1 MNKVTKRDVINMMLS
16 DSAIAENA
24 TYKAFLEH
32 EIELLDK
39 KATNKKPTKTQAENV
54 ALKER
59 IAAVLTAEGQTVT
72 EILTALATD
81 GLSNQKVS
89 SMLKQMEQDGI
100 AVKTIDK
107 RRSLYSLAA

>member
-39 KATNKKPTKTQAENV
+39 KTANKKPTKAQVENEGV
-54 ALKER
+54 KER
-59 IAAVLTAEGQTVT
+59 ILAVLTNEGQTVT
-72 EILTALATD
+72 DILGVLGDSA
-81 GLSNQKVS
+81 LSNQKVS
-89 SMLKQMEQDGI
+89 ALLRQMVADGVV
-100 AVKTIDK
+100 VKSTDK
-107 RRSLYSLAA
+107 RKSVFTLA